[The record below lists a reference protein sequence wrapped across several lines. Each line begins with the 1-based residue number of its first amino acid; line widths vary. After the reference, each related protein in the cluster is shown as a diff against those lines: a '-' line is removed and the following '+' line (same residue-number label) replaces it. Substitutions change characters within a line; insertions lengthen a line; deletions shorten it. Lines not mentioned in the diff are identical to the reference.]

1 MNRKFFNTDSNAG
14 CLRRRTN
21 KKNAS
26 DLNMHEFKH
35 SIERPRKMK
44 TYPKQKVK
52 GEHQIFD
59 ACVTATERH
68 FLGITYPISSKNA
81 Q

>member
-1 MNRKFFNTDSNAG
+1 MNINTA
-14 CLRRRTN
+14 LRDLA
-21 KKNAS
+21 KKT
-26 DLNMHEFKH
+26 
-35 SIERPRKMK
+35 KMK

>member
-1 MNRKFFNTDSNAG
+1 MNINTA
-14 CLRRRTN
+14 LRDLA
-21 KKNAS
+21 KK
-26 DLNMHEFKH
+26 
-35 SIERPRKMK
+35 PKMK

-52 GEHQIFD
+52 GEHQRFD

>member
-1 MNRKFFNTDSNAG
+1 M
-14 CLRRRTN
+14 
-21 KKNAS
+21 
-26 DLNMHEFKH
+26 NMHGFKH
-35 SIERPRKMK
+35 RIERPRKMK

>member
-1 MNRKFFNTDSNAG
+1 M
-14 CLRRRTN
+14 
-21 KKNAS
+21 
-26 DLNMHEFKH
+26 NMHEYKH
-35 SIERPRKMK
+35 RIERPSKKKTKMK